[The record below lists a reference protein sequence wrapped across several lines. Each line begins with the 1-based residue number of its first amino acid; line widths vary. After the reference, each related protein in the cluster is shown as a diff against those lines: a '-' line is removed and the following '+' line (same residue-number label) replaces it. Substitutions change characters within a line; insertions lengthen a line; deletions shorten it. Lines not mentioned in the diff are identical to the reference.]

1 MIYPSMFSRLC
12 FSGEVQYVT
21 RVIFSILP
29 TVLDEGTSR
38 RSDRGMMH
46 DCSRTETQT
55 DTIRHDTMRFFQGLT
70 DLAIPY

>member
-1 MIYPSMFSRLC
+1 MIYPSMFPRLC
-12 FSGEVQYVT
+12 FSGDVQYET

-29 TVLDEGTSR
+29 TVLDGGTSR
-38 RSDRGMMH
+38 RSDRGMIVLE
-46 DCSRTETQT
+46 TETQT